1 MPVIHTMEKIEFNS
15 EIPPSEWLAVGLLD
29 GTWAGGKVMVTVDV
43 ISPMPKIHLVHLF
56 AEKISK
62 QNGFALI
69 DTCFAYCPELPAQHH
84 CIIGLHKVPDFCD
97 AQCSGFCNATR
108 FKGCHCI
115 SIIQFK
121 PMKFT
126 GSFAA
131 LQSLNHN

>member
-1 MPVIHTMEKIEFNS
+1 MPAINTMEKIEFNS

-69 DTCFAYCPELPAQHH
+69 DTCFAYCPELDFFIPFASSVAAANSIELLYQEN
-84 CIIGLHKVPDFCD
+84 KV
-97 AQCSGFCNATR
+97 
-108 FKGCHCI
+108 
-115 SIIQFK
+115 SIAKKAID
-121 PMKFT
+121 MIR
-126 GSFAA
+126 A
-131 LQSLNHN
+131 NNN